1 MSTDGSTFTTGE
13 ATDQGGDNGGR
24 PGLAS
29 ALLGI
34 FAAVGAINVVGDAIG
49 NDLMANT
56 TKPLLLPLLVAFSV
70 AAAGISRPTM
80 KLLVAAQFFAWL
92 GDLALMSSEP
102 VVFLAGMGA
111 FLVMQVVYIVG
122 FFRLGAR
129 DGFARRRW
137 VLFAFPAFWVV
148 ANAALWAGL
157 GPMRLP
163 IAVYAAALVTM
174 AMTSV
179 ALGTR
184 VGIGGTLF
192 MLSDLMIGATIAY
205 GNFPGSSPLI
215 MTTYIIGQG
224 LIAAAWVGLVRRRAV
239 D

>member
-1 MSTDGSTFTTGE
+1 MSTDGSTLATGE
-13 ATDQGGDNGGR
+13 VTGDNGSR
-24 PGLAS
+24 RGLAR

-34 FAAVGAINVVGDAIG
+34 FAAVGAINIVADAVD
-49 NDLMANT
+49 NALMANT
-56 TKPLLLPLLVAFSV
+56 TKPLLLPLLAAFSI
-70 AAAGISRPTM
+70 AAAGIGRPTM

-102 VVFLAGMGA
+102 VIFLAGMGA
-111 FLVMQVVYIVG
+111 FLVMQLGYIVG

-137 VLFAFPAFWVV
+137 VLFVFPAFWVV

-157 GPMRLP
+157 GPLRAP

-184 VGIGGTLF
+184 IGIGGTLF
-192 MLSDLMIGATIAY
+192 MFSDLMIGATIAY
-205 GNFPGSSPLI
+205 GAFPGSSPLI
-215 MTTYIIGQG
+215 MATYIVGQG
-224 LIAAAWVGLVRRRAV
+224 LIATAWVNRVRRRSV